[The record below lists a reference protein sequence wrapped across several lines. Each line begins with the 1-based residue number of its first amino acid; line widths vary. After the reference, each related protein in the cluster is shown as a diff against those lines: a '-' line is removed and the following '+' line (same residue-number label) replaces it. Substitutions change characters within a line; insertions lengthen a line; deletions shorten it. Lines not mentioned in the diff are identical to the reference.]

1 MPSVTSEAGQR
12 QIRRTLSRKS
22 LVGEGPITFDELM
35 SHRSSLLYFKQFC
48 VEDMSTEQLLFW
60 LEVCDYQAV
69 KSDDFR
75 AFLARKLLRKYIT
88 PTSPNVLGLS
98 SRHREE
104 IIKEVSSGK
113 GLAHAF
119 DEAAAQVHFNL
130 RYDVFPRFVQSEAYS
145 SLVTIRL
152 GDVTAARIEDFD
164 LCRFLGAGG
173 FGMVL
178 LTRHR
183 ENGQNY
189 AVKVI
194 DKRIIISQNQMHAI
208 FREKEVLA
216 SVEHPFIVALRYA
229 FQTPDHLCLV
239 LEYVSGAPPHPSTG
253 LTPRL
258 RHHVTRTSCWPQAA
272 TCTST

>member
-48 VEDMSTEQLLFW
+48 VDDMSTEQLLFW
-60 LEVCDYQAV
+60 LEVCDYQTV

-104 IIKEVSSGK
+104 IVKEVSSGK

-130 RYDVFPRFVQSEAYS
+130 RYDVFPRFVQSEAS
-145 SLVTIRL
+145 
-152 GDVTAARIEDFD
+152 
-164 LCRFLGAGG
+164 G
-173 FGMVL
+173 FKF
-178 LTRHR
+178 T
-183 ENGQNY
+183 
-189 AVKVI
+189 
-194 DKRIIISQNQMHAI
+194 
-208 FREKEVLA
+208 
-216 SVEHPFIVALRYA
+216 VEALRLIFTTFYICKICKTGIL
-229 FQTPDHLCLV
+229 FTSKFSNFTVKCKYVNFTSRTLV
-239 LEYVSGAPPHPSTG
+239 ELEADAH
-253 LTPRL
+253 
-258 RHHVTRTSCWPQAA
+258 RHHA
-272 TCTST
+272 TPAEDR

>member
-48 VEDMSTEQLLFW
+48 VDDMSTEQLLFW
-60 LEVCDYQAV
+60 LEVCDYQTV

-104 IIKEVSSGK
+104 IVKEVSSGK

-145 SLVTIRL
+145 SLRCSSSTAP
-152 GDVTAARIEDFD
+152 VTA
-164 LCRFLGAGG
+164 
-173 FGMVL
+173 
-178 LTRHR
+178 
-183 ENGQNY
+183 
-189 AVKVI
+189 
-194 DKRIIISQNQMHAI
+194 
-208 FREKEVLA
+208 
-216 SVEHPFIVALRYA
+216 P
-229 FQTPDHLCLV
+229 
-239 LEYVSGAPPHPSTG
+239 APPPSQTTCPQGASAAPTG
-253 LTPRL
+253 DPRP
-258 RHHVTRTSCWPQAA
+258 RQPD
-272 TCTST
+272 